1 MSKSSGFSCGKMKF
15 YLYVTP
21 YTEIMTRIIAVL
33 KFESK
38 APTLLKNGI
47 FS

>member
-1 MSKSSGFSCGKMKF
+1 MWKNEI
-15 YLYVTP
+15 LPIVTP
-21 YTEIMTRIIAVL
+21 YTEIMTRIIAVF